1 VKPIDRPGSPA
12 YLATLFSA
20 RQEEIMPLTE
30 RVDGLSVPSLLGTR
44 STSDPQGAFLV
55 YRGQTFTFGEIDSKA
70 EALAASLHNLG
81 IEAGDRIAL
90 VLPACPEF
98 VIAMF
103 GAAKL
108 GATIVPLNPRLTL
121 PELQYM
127 LRHSEATCAI
137 TIEEHRGVDYLEL
150 FEDLLVQLPELQYLV
165 TVGEAELWYDDRIF
179 QFEDLISAGAGRDY
193 PAPELD
199 PAESLFTILYT
210 SGTTGKPKG
219 VALTHQNV
227 VSTAATTVQAI
238 GLTRQDRVIGVS
250 ALFHVFGIGPGVL
263 GSVLAGAAMVL
274 QDEFDASQTLDL
286 VELHRVTVQYGIP
299 QLFATELHEQSD
311 RPRDLSSLR
320 LGVAAGAPVSDELVR
335 DVQKHICPQL
345 LAAYSL
351 TETSST
357 VSITRPGDSGEKRRF
372 TLGRPLDGTS
382 VRVLET
388 DGSELPL
395 ESVGEIAVK
404 GPGVMKGY
412 YRQPGETAASFDDQ
426 GYFLTGDLGIVD
438 EEGYVHLV
446 GRRKEVIIRSG
457 FNVYPRELEDR
468 LQAHPAVREA
478 AVVGVSDQVLGEAI
492 CACIVPVEGA
502 IVTGQEIKD
511 WCRVTLADYKV
522 PDLVRFFDAF
532 PLTGTGKV
540 RRVELARMIQA
551 EQQSRRV

>member
-1 VKPIDRPGSPA
+1 
-12 YLATLFSA
+12 
-20 RQEEIMPLTE
+20 
-30 RVDGLSVPSLLGTR
+30 
-44 STSDPQGAFLV
+44 
-55 YRGQTFTFGEIDSKA
+55 
-70 EALAASLHNLG
+70 
-81 IEAGDRIAL
+81 
-90 VLPACPEF
+90 
-98 VIAMF
+98 
-103 GAAKL
+103 
-108 GATIVPLNPRLTL
+108 
-121 PELQYM
+121 
-127 LRHSEATCAI
+127 
-137 TIEEHRGVDYLEL
+137 
-150 FEDLLVQLPELQYLV
+150 
-165 TVGEAELWYDDRIF
+165 
-179 QFEDLISAGAGRDY
+179 
-193 PAPELD
+193 
-199 PAESLFTILYT
+199 
-210 SGTTGKPKG
+210 
-219 VALTHQNV
+219 
-227 VSTAATTVQAI
+227 
-238 GLTRQDRVIGVS
+238 
-250 ALFHVFGIGPGVL
+250 
-263 GSVLAGAAMVL
+263 
-274 QDEFDASQTLDL
+274 
-286 VELHRVTVQYGIP
+286 VQYGIP
-299 QLFATELHEQSD
+299 QLFATELHEQAD

-335 DVQKHICPQL
+335 DVQRSLCPQL

-357 VSITRPGDSGEKRRF
+357 VSITLPGDPGEKRRF
-372 TLGRPLDGTS
+372 TLGRPLRGTS
-382 VRVLET
+382 IRVLET

-395 ESVGEIAVK
+395 ESVGEIAVR

-426 GYFLTGDLGIVD
+426 GFFLTGDLGIVD

-468 LQAHPAVREA
+468 LQSHPAVREA

-522 PDLVRFFDAF
+522 PDLVRFLDGF

>member
-1 VKPIDRPGSPA
+1 
-12 YLATLFSA
+12 
-20 RQEEIMPLTE
+20 
-30 RVDGLSVPSLLGTR
+30 
-44 STSDPQGAFLV
+44 
-55 YRGQTFTFGEIDSKA
+55 
-70 EALAASLHNLG
+70 
-81 IEAGDRIAL
+81 
-90 VLPACPEF
+90 
-98 VIAMF
+98 
-103 GAAKL
+103 
-108 GATIVPLNPRLTL
+108 
-121 PELQYM
+121 M

-137 TIEEHRGVDYLEL
+137 TIEEHHGVDFLEV
-150 FEDLLVQLPELQYLV
+150 FENLLVQLPELQYLV
-165 TVGEAELWYDDRIF
+165 TVGDAELWYDDRIF

-193 PAPELD
+193 PAPELNA
-199 PAESLFTILYT
+199 AEDLFTILYT

-227 VSTAATTVQAI
+227 VSTAAATVQAI
-238 GLTRQDRVIGVS
+238 GLGREDRVIGVT
-250 ALFHVFGIGPGVL
+250 ALFHVFGIGPGLL

-274 QDEFDASQTLDL
+274 QDEFDAGETLDL
-286 VELHRVTVQYGIP
+286 IEEHRVTVQYGIP
-299 QLFATELHEQSD
+299 QLFATELHEQAD

-320 LGVAAGAPVSDELVR
+320 LGVAAGAPISDELVR
-335 DVQKHICPQL
+335 EVQRSLCPQL

-372 TLGRPLDGTS
+372 TLGRPLDGTA
-382 VRVLET
+382 VRVLEA
-388 DGSELPL
+388 DGTELPL
-395 ESVGEIAVK
+395 ESVGEIAIR

-511 WCRVTLADYKV
+511 WCRVTMADYKV
-522 PDLVRFFDAF
+522 PDLVRFLDAF

-540 RRVELARMIQA
+540 RRVELARTIQA
-551 EQQSRRV
+551 EHQSRRV